1 MNPDEDGGLT
11 NAISQVSPYEIIHL
25 TGDGEFRIFSSLIL
39 LILLIQ
45 LLHYFY
51 CQTTIKLSFNYIT
64 SLITNNLINVLVIAN
79 NEIKSII
86 IMINNKIDK
95 RKRWVVW
102 QCCQW
107 ECQLLELAA
116 AWLCALILLPFKLV
130 IF

>member
-95 RKRWVVW
+95 RKR
-102 QCCQW
+102 
-107 ECQLLELAA
+107 
-116 AWLCALILLPFKLV
+116 
-130 IF
+130 